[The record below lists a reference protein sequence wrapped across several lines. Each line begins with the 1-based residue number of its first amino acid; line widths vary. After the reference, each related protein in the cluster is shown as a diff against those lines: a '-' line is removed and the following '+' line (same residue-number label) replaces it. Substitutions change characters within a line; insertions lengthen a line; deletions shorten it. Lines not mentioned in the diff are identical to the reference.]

1 MKIKKLSYFVLGFII
16 ILNGIFFID
25 LASMAL
31 KNDLYTL
38 NYLGYLNQFFAT
50 TINSSIK
57 QTFFSF
63 LFVFCGF
70 VLIFKGVDY

>member
-1 MKIKKLSYFVLGFII
+1 MKIKKVSYFVLGFII
-16 ILNGIFFID
+16 ILNGIFFTD
-25 LASMAL
+25 LASLAL
-31 KNDLYTL
+31 KKDLYPF

-70 VLIFKGVDY
+70 VLIVKGVDY

>member
-16 ILNGIFFID
+16 IFNGILFID

-63 LFVFCGF
+63 LFVLCGF
-70 VLIFKGVDY
+70 VLIVKGVDY